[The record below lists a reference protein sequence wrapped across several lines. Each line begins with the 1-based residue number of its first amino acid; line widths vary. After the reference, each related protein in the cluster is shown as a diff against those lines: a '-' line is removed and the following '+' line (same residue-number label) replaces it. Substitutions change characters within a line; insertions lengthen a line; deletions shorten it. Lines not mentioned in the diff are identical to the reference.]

1 MAYISDTYTRQREAR
16 SICSKQSLQ
25 TQTHQRLKS
34 LSVRSFILICRK
46 SRRRR
51 TRARES
57 ILNDEGYFKVIRSF
71 LAGRLST
78 SICNF
83 CHYIFHRQSNRP

>member
-57 ILNDEGYFKVIRSF
+57 ILRGLFQGDPIVPRREARHVD
-71 LAGRLST
+71 L
-78 SICNF
+78 
-83 CHYIFHRQSNRP
+83 